1 MENRSISKKMKHLYL
16 TIYILANNL
25 LHKIIYSKNKR
36 FNKQLYNILFVL
48 GLKRPI
54 LYKMDHIYDKS
65 ENIPQQWEDLSSLQ
79 LPALLGGLRIVS
91 PAKKNCFQWPA
102 APLNRRF
109 ISMTNQRFVTPWGCF
124 AATICHANKLTI
136 YKPNSAFVRGY
147 SAAED
152 LSAKSLICKN
162 VSFTT
167 QNKYRNIQKET
178 ALIEKFINHIM
189 INGKRSTA
197 LNILYTALQLLVC
210 KSEIYKNKPSP
221 QEGLSTNYK
230 GSGIKSPLPD
240 TVIKTPFSSIF
251 CFTSLVQIRDLDE
264 MTRISKPQK
273 GILSS
278 VGAPCSVSKTNLPQ
292 KELLFNINQYS
303 KKLTLN
309 RYKNNIFVNKKP
321 EKQIN
326 KIDQCS
332 FLHKKVSYNINLYGM
347 VVTNERFG
355 RVASNKSTIYEP
367 NHRFVGEAVIDP
379 RFRNDLPKKKTSTIS
394 MSSYKKQ
401 MIASLLQ
408 PKKRKGFFT
417 GKAIYKFI
425 SKKLWERSL
434 ADKSSIYQQS
444 SPNKSVICSPN
455 KSLIYNCFSNKS
467 SMGLAALQAPNK
479 SCPPSNKSKIYKPNR
494 KFVSMTNHRFVR
506 GDEDLL
512 ETGQQGDKNRRLVIE
527 ELLFSEN
534 NSSSIMVETDIS
546 EISQSQKMSIDLIQK
561 AIENVKPWI
570 EVRKV
575 KKRGIVYLVPAFVQ
589 PHRQETLAIR
599 WILEA
604 ARKRKKNKSTF
615 LRGGINQHGS
625 YNLEYDLID
634 SQYKGSELTN
644 PLKTLNSSHKTNPI
658 LQREENRIA
667 KLVNIG
673 QNQFINDSN
682 TKLCSFFESLAAEL
696 FDASK
701 KQGKARQKR
710 DEMHKVSL
718 ASRVNLRFRWW
729 KR

>member
-1 MENRSISKKMKHLYL
+1 MENRSISKKIKHLHL

-54 LYKMDHIYDKS
+54 LYKMDNIYDKS
-65 ENIPQQWEDLSSLQ
+65 ENIPQQWKDLPSLQ
-79 LPALLGGLRIVS
+79 LPAFLGGRRIVS
-91 PAKKNCFQWPA
+91 PAKKNCF
-102 APLNRRF
+102 LLLTNRRF
-109 ISMTNQRFVTPWGCF
+109 VSQKNIINIEARRFVTACF
-124 AATICHANKLTI
+124 LWRSNRQMEDLSAKSLICHANKLAI

-152 LSAKSLICKN
+152 LSAKSLICQN
-162 VSFTT
+162 TSSTT
-167 QNKYRNIQKET
+167 QNELRNTQKKT

-189 INGKRSTA
+189 INGKRCTA

-210 KSEIYKNKPSP
+210 KSEIYKNKAS
-221 QEGLSTNYK
+221 EGLSTHYK
-230 GSGIKSPLPD
+230 GSGIKSPLSH
-240 TVIKTPFSSIF
+240 TLIKTPFSSIF

-278 VGAPCSVSKTNLPQ
+278 LGAPCSVSKINLPQ
-292 KELLFNINQYS
+292 KKLLFNINQYS
-303 KKLTLN
+303 KRLILN
-309 RYKNNIFVNKKP
+309 RYKNNIFVNNNKKP

-332 FLHKKVSYNINLYGM
+332 FPHKKVSYNTNLYGM

-355 RVASNKSTIYEP
+355 RVASLP
-367 NHRFVGEAVIDP
+367 NRRFVGEPVIDR
-379 RFRNDLPKKKTSTIS
+379 RFRNDLPQKKTSRIS
-394 MSSYKKQ
+394 MSSYKKE
-401 MIASLLQ
+401 MIANLLQ

-434 ADKSSIYQQS
+434 ADKSL
-444 SPNKSVICSPN
+444 ICPAA
-455 KSLIYNCFSNKS
+455 LQVSNKS
-467 SMGLAALQAPNK
+467 SIWPATNKLTIYEPNG
-479 SCPPSNKSKIYKPNR
+479 
-494 KFVSMTNHRFVR
+494 RFVR
-506 GDEDLL
+506 GRGSSPTEDFSK
-512 ETGQQGDKNRRLVIE
+512 TGPQGEKNRRFIIE

-546 EISQSQKMSIDLIQK
+546 DISQSQKMSIDLIQK

-604 ARKRKKNKSTF
+604 ARKRKKNRSTF
-615 LRGGINQHGS
+615 LRGGINQHAS
-625 YNLEYDLID
+625 YNLEYDLIG
-634 SQYKGSELTN
+634 SEYKASELTN
-644 PLKTLNSSHKTNPI
+644 PWKTLNWSHKINPI
-658 LQREENRIA
+658 LQRQENRIP

-673 QNQFINDSN
+673 QNPFINDSN